1 MSKLFKVLGIGTAI
15 GTLAYAVIKYK
26 HDEKFK
32 EKVDTVVDKA
42 ADFAS
47 DHPILTTVAFT
58 TAVMVPVMAFRAAM
72 EPTIEHYQDI
82 IESVTDDCDGIDP
95 DDPANDAYEY
105 DKRARGNDDLR
116 DQIEMLLVDP
126 NKYTVVP
133 KEEPKVEKAKDPWT
147 SNWDEK
153 YREKWDKV
161 NEFAKTL
168 DLDEGESF
176 WIDEPSQYDVE
187 GNEPIVSHM
196 INGSGCYP
204 PERD

>member
-1 MSKLFKVLGIGTAI
+1 MSKLFKYLGIGTAI

-32 EKVDTVVDKA
+32 EKVDAVVDKA
-42 ADFAS
+42 ADFAA

-72 EPTIEHYQDI
+72 DQDYNCSYNDYENDIE
-82 IESVTDDCDGIDP
+82 P
-95 DDPANDAYEY
+95 DDPVNDAYEY
-105 DKRARGNDDLR
+105 DKRARGNDELR

-133 KEEPKVEKAKDPWT
+133 KEEPKVDKAKDPWT

-187 GNEPIVSHM
+187 SNEPIVSHM
-196 INGSGCYP
+196 IYGSGCYP

>member
-1 MSKLFKVLGIGTAI
+1 MSKLFKYLGIGTAI

-47 DHPILTTVAFT
+47 EHPILTTVAFT
-58 TAVMVPVMAFRAAM
+58 TAVLVPVMAFRAAM
-72 EPTIEHYQDI
+72 DPAYNCPYNDYENDIE
-82 IESVTDDCDGIDP
+82 P
-95 DDPANDAYEY
+95 DDPVNDAYEY
-105 DKRARGNDDLR
+105 EKRARGNDELR

-187 GNEPIVSHM
+187 SNEPIVSHM
-196 INGSGCYP
+196 IYGSGCYP

>member
-1 MSKLFKVLGIGTAI
+1 MSKLFKYLGIGTVI

-32 EKVDTVVDKA
+32 EKVDAVVDKA
-42 ADFAS
+42 VDFAA

-72 EPTIEHYQDI
+72 DPAYNCPYNNYENDIE
-82 IESVTDDCDGIDP
+82 P
-95 DDPANDAYEY
+95 DDPVNDTYEY
-105 DKRARGNDDLR
+105 EKRARGNDELR

-133 KEEPKVEKAKDPWT
+133 KEEPKVEKTKDPWT

-187 GNEPIVSHM
+187 SDEPIVSHM

-204 PERD
+204 PEID

>member
-1 MSKLFKVLGIGTAI
+1 MSKLFKYLGIGTAI

-32 EKVDTVVDKA
+32 EKVDAVVDKA

-47 DHPILTTVAFT
+47 DHPILTTAVFATVVMIPIMAVRKAMDPAFNW
-58 TAVMVPVMAFRAAM
+58 PD
-72 EPTIEHYQDI
+72 EDDDIE
-82 IESVTDDCDGIDP
+82 P
-95 DDPANDAYEY
+95 DDPVDDAYEY
-105 DKRARGNDDLR
+105 DKRARGNDELR

-187 GNEPIVSHM
+187 SDEPIVSHM
-196 INGSGCYP
+196 IYGSCCYP
-204 PERD
+204 PEKD

>member
-1 MSKLFKVLGIGTAI
+1 MNKFFKILGIGTAI
-15 GTLAYAVIKYK
+15 GALAYAVIKYK

-32 EKVDTVVDKA
+32 KKVDDVVDKA

-72 EPTIEHYQDI
+72 DPAYNCPYNDYENNIE
-82 IESVTDDCDGIDP
+82 P

-105 DKRARGNDDLR
+105 DKQARGNDELR

-187 GNEPIVSHM
+187 SDEPIVSHM
-196 INGSGCYP
+196 IYGSGCYP

>member
-1 MSKLFKVLGIGTAI
+1 MSKLFKYLGIGTAI
-15 GTLAYAVIKYK
+15 GSIVYGVIKYK
-26 HDEKFK
+26 NDQKFK

-58 TAVMVPVMAFRAAM
+58 TAVMVPVMAFRAA
-72 EPTIEHYQDI
+72 
-82 IESVTDDCDGIDP
+82 IDP
-95 DDPANDAYEY
+95 VYNVPHDYYE
-105 DKRARGNDDLR
+105 NN
-116 DQIEMLLVDP
+116 VDP

-187 GNEPIVSHM
+187 SDEPIVSHM

-204 PERD
+204 PEIN

>member
-1 MSKLFKVLGIGTAI
+1 MNKFFKLLGIGSVF
-15 GTLAYAVIKYK
+15 GVVAYGVIKYK

-32 EKVDTVVDKA
+32 EKVDTA
-42 ADFAS
+42 ADFAF
-47 DHPILTTVAFT
+47 DHPILITVAFT
-58 TAVMVPVMAFRAAM
+58 TAVMVPIMAFRAAM
-72 EPTIEHYQDI
+72 DPAYNCPYNDYENNIE
-82 IESVTDDCDGIDP
+82 P

-105 DKRARGNDDLR
+105 DKQARGNDELR

-133 KEEPKVEKAKDPWT
+133 KEEPKVEKTKDPWI

-187 GNEPIVSHM
+187 SDEPIVSHM
-196 INGSGCYP
+196 IYGSGCYP